1 MLYSFENFTV
11 DTERREVRR
20 GGEPCAVEPQV
31 FDVLEYLIRNRD
43 RVVSRDDLLAGVWN
57 GRIVSESTL
66 ASRINA
72 VRNAIGDNGED
83 QRLIRTILRKGV
95 RFVGAVRE
103 GKVAAS
109 SKTATETSDA
119 LTLPDRPSIAVLP
132 FTNLSWD
139 AEQDYFADGIS
150 EDIITGLS
158 KLCWFFVIAR
168 NTSFTYKGKA

>member
-43 RVVSRDDLLAGVWN
+43 RVVSRDDLLAGVWS

-72 VRNAIGDNGED
+72 VRNAIDDNGED
-83 QRLIRTILRKGV
+83 QRLIRTILRRGV
-95 RFVGAVRE
+95 RFVGAVHEQAIGQRARAVE
-103 GKVAAS
+103 TRS
-109 SKTATETSDA
+109 SNL

-132 FTNLSWD
+132 FDNLSGH
-139 AEQDYFADGIS
+139 AEQDYF
-150 EDIITGLS
+150 
-158 KLCWFFVIAR
+158 
-168 NTSFTYKGKA
+168 